1 MENALA
7 KLLRV
12 TSLGLDSSPLN
23 LNYNCREVRKG
34 MNDFNWDEVV
44 NWLKENWMIVVIVVV
59 ALIVVFGMKG
69 KKVTIK
75 V

>member
-1 MENALA
+1 
-7 KLLRV
+7 
-12 TSLGLDSSPLN
+12 
-23 LNYNCREVRKG
+23 

-44 NWLKENWMIVVIVVV
+44 NWLKENWMIVAIAVL

-69 KKVTIK
+69 KRVTIK